1 MTTEER
7 QEAPGVLVES
17 LAGREYKGDDRPPG
31 PSGDNEAAPALP
43 KAPESVEATGL
54 SPSFQLE
61 LLLKIIHY
69 AEMASAARLA
79 RVIGLPRKQVNGL
92 LDALKTDRLCE
103 VVSSSDDISGNYRYR
118 LTEKGALRA
127 EQALERCRYAG
138 AAPVTLD
145 QYEQVIAPPNL
156 QRWRPSPKA
165 IQEAYRSLVLDS
177 RTADFLER
185 ALHSGRCM
193 MLFGPSGTGK
203 THVLSEFLR
212 RLGGEVLVPHAIYA
226 YGQTIRV
233 FDRMVHVPIDG
244 TEPWNVPD
252 GDNTSA
258 VALNSGLAGG
268 NGHDERWMRIRR
280 PGLIVGGEVSSE
292 SLELGYDPLT
302 RFYQAPT
309 HLKAQGGV
317 LVVDDF
323 GRQKV
328 RPADLL
334 NRWIMAF
341 ERGRDNLLLRTGES
355 IDIPFHVILVFSTN
369 MDPADVADAAF
380 LRRIP
385 YKVQM
390 PPTSPSQ
397 FGEIIRKVTD
407 EYRVRHSNDDLNEV
421 VSFVDRAYNH
431 QLSGSLARDLVS
443 LVVDNAEH
451 EGRAP
456 ALTVEAIDMAYQQFT
471 GLADRSLA
479 HDWVAGPPDEAH
491 RPG

>member
-1 MTTEER
+1 MRDGYERGPMTTDER
-7 QEAPGVLVES
+7 AGTTGMLVEPP
-17 LAGREYKGDDRPPG
+17 GGTERNGDDRP
-31 PSGDNEAAPALP
+31 SGSSQDNEAAPTLP
-43 KAPESVEATGL
+43 KAPESIEATGL
-54 SPSFQLE
+54 SPSFLLE

-69 AEMASAARLA
+69 AETATAARLA
-79 RVIGLPRKQVNGL
+79 RVIGLPRKQVNEL
-92 LDALKTDRLCE
+92 LDALKTSRLCE
-103 VVSSSDDISGNYRYR
+103 VTSSSGDISGNLRYR

-138 AAPVTLD
+138 AAPVTPD
-145 QYEQVIAPPNL
+145 QYEQVIGPPNL
-156 QRWRPSPKA
+156 RRWRPSPEA
-165 IQEAYRSLVLDS
+165 IQEAFQSLVLDS

-185 ALHSGRCM
+185 ALHSARCT

-212 RLGGEVLVPHAIYA
+212 CLGGEVLVPHAIYA
-226 YGQTIRV
+226 YGQVIRV

-258 VALNSGLAGG
+258 VALNSGLAGV

-369 MDPADVADAAF
+369 LDPTDLADAAF

-390 PPTSPSQ
+390 PPPSPSL
-397 FGEIIRKVTD
+397 FSEILRNAAN
-407 EYRVRHSNDDLNEV
+407 EYRLQFSDDDLSQV

-451 EGRAP
+451 EGREP
-456 ALTVEAIDMAYQQFT
+456 ALTVAAIELAYQQFT
-471 GLADRSLA
+471 GVRDGTPVS
-479 HDWVAGPPDEAH
+479 G
-491 RPG
+491 GTS

>member
-1 MTTEER
+1 M
-7 QEAPGVLVES
+7 LVEPV
-17 LAGREYKGDDRPPG
+17 GVRESKCDDHPPD
-31 PSGDNEAAPALP
+31 PSGGNEAAPTLP
-43 KAPESVEATGL
+43 RAPESIEATGL
-54 SPSFQLE
+54 SPSFLLE

-69 AEMASAARLA
+69 AEMATVTRLA
-79 RVIGLPRKQVNGL
+79 HVIGLPRKQVTGL
-92 LDALKTDRLCE
+92 LDALKTNRLCE
-103 VVSSSDDISGNYRYR
+103 VMSSSDDMSGNYRYR

-138 AAPVTLD
+138 AAPVTPD
-145 QYEQVIAPPNL
+145 QYERAIAPLGL
-156 QRWRPSPKA
+156 QRWRPSPQA
-165 IQEAYRSLVLDS
+165 IQEAFRSLVLDS

-185 ALHSGRCM
+185 ALHSGRCT

-212 RLGGEVLVPHAIYA
+212 RLDGEVFVPHAIYA
-226 YGQTIRV
+226 YGQIIRV

-258 VALNSGLAGG
+258 VALNSSLAGG
-268 NGHDERWMRIRR
+268 NEYDRRWMRIRR

-309 HLKAQGGV
+309 HLKAQCGV

-355 IDIPFHVILVFSTN
+355 IDIPFHVLLVFSTN
-369 MDPADVADAAF
+369 LDPTDLADAAF

-397 FGEIIRKVTD
+397 FNEILRKVTD
-407 EYRVRHSNDDLNEV
+407 EYRVQYSNDDLNEV
-421 VSFVDRAYNH
+421 VSFIDRACNH
-431 QLSGSLARDLVS
+431 QLSGSLARDLIS

-451 EGRAP
+451 EGRA
-456 ALTVEAIDMAYQQFT
+456 AVLTVEAIDLAYQQFT
-471 GLADRSLA
+471 GVADVTPVS
-479 HDWVAGPPDEAH
+479 G
-491 RPG
+491 GTS

>member
-1 MTTEER
+1 MLLEP
-7 QEAPGVLVES
+7 AGV
-17 LAGREYKGDDRPPG
+17 REIKCEDHPPD
-31 PSGDNEAAPALP
+31 PSGGNEAAPTLP
-43 KAPESVEATGL
+43 RAPESIEATGL
-54 SPSFQLE
+54 SPSFLLE
-61 LLLKIIHY
+61 LLVKIIHY
-69 AEMASAARLA
+69 AEMATVTRLA
-79 RVIGLPRKQVNGL
+79 HVIGLPRKQLTGL
-92 LDALKTDRLCE
+92 LDALKTSHLCE
-103 VVSSSDDISGNYRYR
+103 VVSSSDDMSGNYRYR
-118 LTEKGALRA
+118 LTEKGMLRA

-138 AAPVTLD
+138 AAPVTLN
-145 QYEQVIAPPNL
+145 QYEQAIAPQSI
-156 QRWRPSPKA
+156 QRWRPSPRA
-165 IQEAYRSLVLDS
+165 IQEAFRSLVLDS

-185 ALHSGRCM
+185 ALHSGRCT

-212 RLGGEVLVPHAIYA
+212 RLDGEVLVPHAIYA
-226 YGQTIRV
+226 YGQIIRV

-258 VALNSGLAGG
+258 VAVNPSLGG
-268 NGHDERWMRIRR
+268 ANEHDRRWMRIRR

-309 HLKAQGGV
+309 HLKAQCGV

-328 RPADLL
+328 RPVDLL

-355 IDIPFHVILVFSTN
+355 IDIPFHVLLVFSTN
-369 MDPADVADAAF
+369 LDPTDLADAAF

-397 FGEIIRKVTD
+397 FNEILRKVTA
-407 EYRVRHSNDDLNEV
+407 EYRVQYSNDDLNEV
-421 VSFVDRAYNH
+421 VSFIDHACNH

-456 ALTVEAIDMAYQQFT
+456 VLTVEAIDMAYQQFT
-471 GLADRSLA
+471 GVADVTLVS
-479 HDWVAGPPDEAH
+479 G
-491 RPG
+491 GTS

>member
-1 MTTEER
+1 MRDGYERGPMTTEGRTETS
-7 QEAPGVLVES
+7 GILVEPPR
-17 LAGREYKGDDRPPG
+17 GTERNGDDRP
-31 PSGDNEAAPALP
+31 SGSSEDDATAPTLP
-43 KAPESVEATGL
+43 RAPKSVEATGL
-54 SPSFQLE
+54 SPSFLLE

-69 AEMASAARLA
+69 AETATAARLA
-79 RVIGLPRKQVNGL
+79 RVIGLPRKQVNEL
-92 LDALKTDRLCE
+92 LDALKTSRLCE
-103 VVSSSDDISGNYRYR
+103 VTSSSGDISGNLRYR

-138 AAPVTLD
+138 AAPVTPD
-145 QYEQVIAPPNL
+145 QYEQVVGSPNL
-156 QRWRPSPKA
+156 RRWRPSPEA
-165 IQEAYRSLVLDS
+165 IREAFQSLVLDS

-185 ALHSGRCM
+185 ALHSARCT

-212 RLGGEVLVPHAIYA
+212 RLGGEVVIPHAIYA
-226 YGQTIRV
+226 YGQVIRV

-258 VALNSGLAGG
+258 AALNSGLAGV

-369 MDPADVADAAF
+369 LNPADLADAAF

-390 PPTSPSQ
+390 PPPSPSQ
-397 FGEIIRKVTD
+397 FSEILRKVAD
-407 EYRVRHSNDDLNEV
+407 EYRLQFSDDDLSQV

-431 QLSGSLARDLVS
+431 QLSGSLARDLLS

-451 EGRAP
+451 EGREP
-456 ALTVEAIDMAYQQFT
+456 VITVAAIELAYQQFT
-471 GLADRSLA
+471 GIADDTPVSS
-479 HDWVAGPPDEAH
+479 GTS
-491 RPG
+491 

>member
-1 MTTEER
+1 MTTDER
-7 QEAPGVLVES
+7 AGASGVLVEPLGARAS
-17 LAGREYKGDDRPPG
+17 EGDDHPPD
-31 PSGDNEAAPALP
+31 PSGGNEATPTLP
-43 KAPESVEATGL
+43 RAPESVESTGL
-54 SPSFQLE
+54 SPSFLIE

-69 AEMASAARLA
+69 AETASAARLA
-79 RVIGLPRKQVNGL
+79 RAIGLPRKQVNEL
-92 LDALKTDRLCE
+92 LDALKTSRLCE
-103 VVSSSDDISGNYRYR
+103 VSGSSDGISGNLRYR

-138 AAPVTLD
+138 AAPVTPD
-145 QYEQVIAPPNL
+145 QYEQVIGPPNL
-156 QRWRPSPKA
+156 QRWRPSPQA
-165 IQEAYRSLVLDS
+165 IQEAFRSLVLDS

-185 ALHSGRCM
+185 ALHSGRCT

-203 THVLSEFLR
+203 THVLSEFLG

-226 YGQTIRV
+226 YGQIIRV

-258 VALNSGLAGG
+258 GALNSSGAGV
-268 NGHDERWMRIRR
+268 NGHDKRWMRIRR

-323 GRQKV
+323 GRQRV

-355 IDIPFHVILVFSTN
+355 IDVPFHVTLVFSTN
-369 MDPADVADAAF
+369 LDPADLADAAF
-380 LRRIP
+380 LRRLP

-390 PPTSPSQ
+390 RPPSHSQ
-397 FGEIIRKVTD
+397 FNEILRKVAD
-407 EYRVRHSNDDLNEV
+407 EYQVQFSDDDLSHV

-431 QLSGSLARDLVS
+431 QLSGSLARDLLS

-451 EGRAP
+451 EGRKP
-456 ALTVEAIDMAYQQFT
+456 VLTVAAIELAYQQFT
-471 GLADRSLA
+471 GVADDTGVSS
-479 HDWVAGPPDEAH
+479 GTS
-491 RPG
+491 